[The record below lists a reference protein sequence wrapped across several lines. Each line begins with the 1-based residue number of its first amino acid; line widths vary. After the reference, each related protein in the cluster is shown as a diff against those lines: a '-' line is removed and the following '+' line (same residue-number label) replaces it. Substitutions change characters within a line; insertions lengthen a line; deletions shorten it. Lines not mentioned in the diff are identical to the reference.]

1 MGKFIQYSTKES
13 QYDGPF
19 DSVVGWSAAGMGDLF
34 VTDSGKLI
42 AVDGGY
48 LNDGEGYL
56 QLLEQYADGNK
67 PVVDLWI
74 ITHPH
79 KDHYGALVT
88 IANDPSLASR
98 VEVKKFMYW
107 FPPEFRNGD
116 GTPNALAYANKD
128 MDVISKVFNA
138 EVEQPYLDQK
148 IQIDDMEIHFL
159 FVPDDCSYLDT
170 ATKNPNSNQV
180 SLIFTVQGTIKKAMI
195 TGDAFE
201 RGLYMALWRHYRD
214 MKCDYLQLPHHGLCD
229 TGVMNFYQKVNAKVV
244 FVPISIAGDRSM
256 HSDMYAG
263 NPKRDANLWAESN
276 AEIVYKAFDGTVEVE
291 M

>member
-19 DSVVGWSAAGMGDLF
+19 DSKVGWSAAGMGDLF

-48 LNDGEGYL
+48 NNDAEGFVE
-56 QLLEQYADGNK
+56 LLEKYSGGKK

-79 KDHYGALVT
+79 GDHYGAINVISKT
-88 IANDPSLASR
+88 PELAAR
-98 VEVKKFMYW
+98 IEVKKFMYW
-107 FPPEFRNGD
+107 FPEEFRNGD
-116 GTPNALAYANKD
+116 GIPNALAYANRD
-128 MDVISKVFNA
+128 MEAVRQVFGA
-138 EVEQPYLDQK
+138 EYEQPYLDQK
-148 IQIDDMEIHFL
+148 IIIDDMEIHFL
-159 FVPDDCSYLDT
+159 FVPDDCTYLDT

-180 SLIFTVQGTIKKAMI
+180 SLIFTVKGTNKKAMI
-195 TGDAFE
+195 TGDAFD
-201 RGLYMALWRHYRD
+201 RGLLMALWRHYRD

-229 TGVMNFYQKVNAKVV
+229 TGDINFYKKVNAKTI
-244 FVPISIAGDRSM
+244 FIPISIAGDRSM

-263 NPKRDANLWAESN
+263 NYKRDANLWAEDN
-276 AEIVYKAFDGTVEVE
+276 ADLVYKAFEGTVEVE

>member
-19 DSVVGWSAAGMGDLF
+19 DSKVGWSAAGMGDLF

-48 LNDGEGYL
+48 LNDGEGFVE
-56 QLLEQYADGNK
+56 LLEKYSDGKK

-79 KDHYGALVT
+79 GDHYGAIKT
-88 IANDPSLASR
+88 ISKDPALASR
-98 VEVKKFMYW
+98 IEVKKFMYW
-107 FPPEFRNGD
+107 FPMEFRDGNGNP
-116 GTPNALAYANKD
+116 GVLAYGIRD
-128 MDVISKVFNA
+128 MEAVAAVFGA
-138 EVEQPYLDQK
+138 EYERPYLDQK
-148 IQIDDMEIHFL
+148 IKIDEMEIHFL
-159 FVPDDCSYLDT
+159 FVPDDCSILDT
-170 ATKNPNSNQV
+170 ATGHPNSNQC
-180 SLIFTVQGTIKKAMI
+180 SLIFTVQGSSKKAMI

-201 RGLYMALWRHYRD
+201 RGMYMALWRHYRT

-229 TGVMNFYQKVNAKVV
+229 TGVMSFYQKVNADTV

-263 NPKRDANLWAESN
+263 NPKRDANLWAEAN
-276 AEIVYKAFDGTVEVE
+276 AKAVYKAFEGTAEVE

>member
-1 MGKFIQYSTKES
+1 MGKFIQYSTKDS

-19 DSVVGWSAAGMGDLF
+19 DSKVGWSAAGMGDIF

-42 AVDGGY
+42 VIDGGY
-48 LNDGEGYL
+48 EKDSENIIE
-56 QLLEQYADGNK
+56 LLEKYSDGKK
-67 PVVDLWI
+67 PVVELWI

-79 KDHYGALVT
+79 GDHYGAVKG
-88 IANDPSLASR
+88 IAKDPSLASR
-98 VEVKKFMYW
+98 IEVKKFIYW
-107 FPPEFRNGD
+107 FPMEFRNGD
-116 GTPNALAYANKD
+116 GVAGVLAYGNRD
-128 MDVISKVFNA
+128 MEAVMEAFGA
-138 EVEQPYLDQK
+138 EYEQPYLDQK

-159 FVPDDCSYLDT
+159 FVPDDCSFLDT
-170 ATKNPNSNQV
+170 ATKNSNSNQI
-180 SLIFTVQGTIKKAMI
+180 SLIFTVQGSSKKAMI
-195 TGDAFE
+195 TGDAYD

-229 TGVMNFYQKVNAKVV
+229 TGVLTFYSKVDAKTV

-263 NPKRDANLWAESN
+263 NPKRDANLWAENN
-276 AEIVYKAFDGTVEVE
+276 ADVVYKAFEGTVEVE

>member
-19 DSVVGWSAAGMGDLF
+19 DSKVGWSAAGMGDLF

-48 LNDGEGYL
+48 LNDGEGFVE
-56 QLLEQYADGNK
+56 LLEKYSRGKK

-79 KDHYGALVT
+79 KDHYGAIQT
-88 IANDPSLASR
+88 ISKETALASR
-98 VEVKKFMYW
+98 IEVKKFMYW
-107 FPPEFRNGD
+107 FPEEFRNKD
-116 GTPNALAYANKD
+116 GRTNVLDYGNRD
-128 MDVISKVFNA
+128 MEEIASVFGA
-138 EVEQPYLDQK
+138 ECERPYLDQK

-170 ATKNPNSNQV
+170 ATGNPNSNQV
-180 SLIFTVQGTIKKAMI
+180 SLIFTVQGTSKKAMI
-195 TGDAFE
+195 TGDAYE
-201 RGLYMALWRHYRD
+201 RGLLMALWRHYTT

-229 TGVMNFYQKVNAKVV
+229 TGNMNFYTKVNAEAV

-263 NPKRDANLWAESN
+263 NLKRDANLWAEAN
-276 AEIVYKAFDGTVEVE
+276 AKAVYKAFEGTAEVE